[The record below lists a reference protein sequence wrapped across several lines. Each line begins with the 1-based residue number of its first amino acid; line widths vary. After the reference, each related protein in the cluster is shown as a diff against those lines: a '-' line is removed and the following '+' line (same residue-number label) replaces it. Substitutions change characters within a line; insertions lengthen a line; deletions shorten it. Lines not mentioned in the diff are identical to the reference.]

1 MLNPAKS
8 EIGVVSSQLLKRINN
23 DLRGELGVR
32 QWKNS
37 ADVLNFFRNIPQRD
51 NCKFMQFD
59 IVEFYPSISERLLSD
74 ALNFAKQ
81 HIDIPSREIEII
93 QHARKSLLFQD
104 GDVWIKKNGSLFDV
118 TMGSYDGAEVCDL
131 IGIYL
136 LSEMKSKFPAID
148 LGLYRDDGLGVHAN
162 LSGPEAERLKKKIIQ
177 FFSANGLK
185 ITITFNMNRVNFL
198 DATLDMPS
206 GKYWPYRKP
215 NDNPLYINKHSNH
228 PPTITKQLPSMVEQ
242 RISSISCDE
251 SEFNKVKNVYQK
263 ALTDSGFDEDIKFK
277 AATPRRRHTRT
288 RKTIWFNPPYNAAVK
303 TDIGRKFIS
312 IVKKHF
318 TRNHKYFKILNKN
331 TLKISY
337 SCTPNIK
344 SIIAK
349 HNKKVL
355 SQHTTTNSGDNC
367 NCPNKDNCPLDGE
380 CTKGALVY
388 HADVTARS
396 VMKRY
401 LGATEPMFKKRFANH
416 KSSFANPVK
425 KSETCLSKYIWKL
438 KDRAVPY
445 EIKWSLHKQSFPYQC
460 GTRKCDICL
469 SEKLAILKGD
479 PQVLINKRSEIMN
492 KCRHKLKYKLS
503 VVK

>member
-1 MLNPAKS
+1 
-8 EIGVVSSQLLKRINN
+8 
-23 DLRGELGVR
+23 
-32 QWKNS
+32 
-37 ADVLNFFRNIPQRD
+37 
-51 NCKFMQFD
+51 MQFD

-93 QHARKSLLFQD
+93 QHARKSLLFQE

-277 AATPRRRHTRT
+277 AATPRRRQAKQYGSIHRTMQLLKQTLVGNSSALSRSTSLGTTSILRSSTRT
-288 RKTIWFNPPYNAAVK
+288 
-303 TDIGRKFIS
+303 
-312 IVKKHF
+312 H
-318 TRNHKYFKILNKN
+318 
-331 TLKISY
+331 
-337 SCTPNIK
+337 
-344 SIIAK
+344 
-349 HNKKVL
+349 
-355 SQHTTTNSGDNC
+355 
-367 NCPNKDNCPLDGE
+367 
-380 CTKGALVY
+380 
-388 HADVTARS
+388 
-396 VMKRY
+396 
-401 LGATEPMFKKRFANH
+401 
-416 KSSFANPVK
+416 
-425 KSETCLSKYIWKL
+425 
-438 KDRAVPY
+438 
-445 EIKWSLHKQSFPYQC
+445 
-460 GTRKCDICL
+460 
-469 SEKLAILKGD
+469 
-479 PQVLINKRSEIMN
+479 
-492 KCRHKLKYKLS
+492 
-503 VVK
+503 

>member
-1 MLNPAKS
+1 MHS
-8 EIGVVSSQLLKRINN
+8 SVSISSQLLKRINN
-23 DLRGELGVR
+23 DLRETLAVR

-37 ADVLNFFRNIPQRD
+37 TGVLDFFTNIQQRD
-51 NCKFMQFD
+51 THKFVQFD
-59 IVEFYPSISERLLSD
+59 IVEFYPSISERLLLD

-81 HIDIPSREIEII
+81 HVNIPSREIEII

-104 GDVWIKKNGSLFDV
+104 GDVWVKKNGSLFDV
-118 TMGSYDGAEVCDL
+118 TMGSYDGAELCDL
-131 IGIYL
+131 VGLYL
-136 LSEMKSKFPAID
+136 LSELRQRFAALDM
-148 LGLYRDDGLGVHAN
+148 GLYRDDGLGVYTN
-162 LSGPEAERLKKKIIQ
+162 LPGPETERLKKKMIK
-177 FFSANGLK
+177 FFGANGLK

-215 NDNPLYINKHSNH
+215 NDNPLYINKNSNH
-228 PPTITKQLPSMVEQ
+228 PPMITKRLPSMVER

-251 SEFNKVKNVYQK
+251 NEFNKVKDVYQN
-263 ALTDSGFDEDIKFK
+263 ALKESGFENDIQFK
-277 AATPRRRHTRT
+277 APSPRRRHTRT
-288 RKTIWFNPPYNAAVK
+288 RKIIWFNPPYNAAVE
-303 TDIGRKFIS
+303 TDIGHRFIS

-318 TRNHKYFKILNKN
+318 TRNHKYSKILNKN

-337 SCTPNIK
+337 SCTPNMK

-355 SQHTTTNSGDNC
+355 AKPIATNIADHC
-367 NCPNKDNCPLDGE
+367 NCPNKDNCPLDGQ
-380 CTKGALVY
+380 CTKGAMVY
-388 HADVTARS
+388 NADVTARA
-396 VMKRY
+396 VMRRY
-401 LGATEPMFKKRFANH
+401 AGATEPIFKKRFANH
-416 KSSFANPVK
+416 KSSFSNPVK
-425 KSETCLSKYIWKL
+425 RSETCLSKYIWKL
-438 KDRAVPY
+438 KDQNIPY
-445 EIKWSLHKQSFPYQC
+445 EIKWSLYKQSFPYQC

-479 PQVLINKRSEIMN
+479 PKVLINKRSEIMN